1 MKNITNKVAFAT
13 FSFCKYIY
21 LIGDNM
27 LKTTSDII
35 WFVTTFFIIYV
46 GIYYTIYLKFPQFR
60 WIKIVKSLKKVSKKK
75 SNSFKLL
82 NLTLAG
88 KIGVGSISGIA
99 LCIYVAGPSSL
110 FWLWISVFILASL
123 SYIET
128 KLGIKYRNNENEEC
142 VGGPS
147 FYIEKGLK
155 KKTLAR
161 IYSILIII
169 TYVFAF
175 ISIQTNTII
184 ISLESVFNVNKLI
197 IIAILIMITYLS
209 IHKGI
214 NTISN
219 LTSFLTPI
227 MGCLYILVGAIVII
241 NNSTEVVE
249 ILKNIVSTALS
260 FNGLKGS
267 ILIPIIIGIERG
279 IFSNEA
285 GLGTTAMISS
295 LSNDKNIEKQ
305 ANIQIIGTFFTSLVI
320 CTITAIIILTSNYQ
334 DLNLSQIN
342 GIEIVSNAFYEH
354 FGYIGIILLTAII
367 FLFAFSTIVTSYYYG
382 EINIKYLF
390 NKNSKILKIIVI
402 IIMIYSSFASPTSL
416 WNAVD
421 IVVALITIINVYAML
436 KLKNDVI
443 TKE

>member
-1 MKNITNKVAFAT
+1 
-13 FSFCKYIY
+13 
-21 LIGDNM
+21 M
-27 LKTTSDII
+27 LSIINDII
-35 WFVTTFFIIYV
+35 WFFTTFFIIYA
-46 GIYYTIYLKFPQFR
+46 GIYYTIYLKFPQFK
-60 WIKIVKSLKKVSKKK
+60 WIKIIKSLKKEKNEK

-99 LCIYVAGPSSL
+99 LCIYLGGPSSL
-110 FWLWISVFILASL
+110 FWLWISVFVLASL

-128 KLGIKYRNNENEEC
+128 KLGIKYRDKVNEEC
-142 VGGPS
+142 IGGPS

-155 KKTLAR
+155 KKNLAK

-175 ISIQTNTII
+175 ISIQTNTIV
-184 ISLESVFNVNKLI
+184 ISLENIFDVSKLTI
-197 IIAILIMITYLS
+197 ILILTLITYLS

-214 NTISN
+214 NTISK

-227 MGCLYILVGAIVII
+227 MGGLYIIVGLLVII
-241 NNSTEVVE
+241 NNGSEVVL
-249 ILKNIVSTALS
+249 IIKNIVSDALS

-267 ILIPIIIGIERG
+267 ILVPIIIGIERG

-285 GLGTTAMISS
+285 GLGTTAMIAA
-295 LSNDKNIEKQ
+295 LSTDKNTDKQ
-305 ANIQIIGTFFTSLVI
+305 ANIQIIGTFFTSLII

-334 DLNLSQIN
+334 SLNLTNIN

-354 FGYIGIILLTAII
+354 FGYIGIILLSAII

-382 EINIKYLF
+382 ETNIRYLF

-402 IIMIYSSFASPTSL
+402 IVMFYSSFTSPTIL
-416 WNAVD
+416 WNIVD

-436 KLKNDVI
+436 NLKKDI
-443 TKE
+443 LTKE